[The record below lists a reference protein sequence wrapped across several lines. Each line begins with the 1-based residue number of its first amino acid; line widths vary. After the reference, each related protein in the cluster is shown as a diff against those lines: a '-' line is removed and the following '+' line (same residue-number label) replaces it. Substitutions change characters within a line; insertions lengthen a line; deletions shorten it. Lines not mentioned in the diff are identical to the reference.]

1 MPLNDA
7 AKRQLRQDLQLV
19 TEADYS
25 IVLTRAEKLHPGI
38 YTFLKGDPR
47 QNADRVQALFESF
60 WRPYEKRRNW
70 GEVTLTNS
78 NLSIQPRYHGPLN
91 EALVAIGFSQFLDLL
106 GHAGRAFCN
115 KVLGGFEKF
124 YNHSMKDRSQG

>member
-1 MPLNDA
+1 MT
-7 AKRQLRQDLQLV
+7 RLRDSYVRTYRLQLV

-60 WRPYEKRRNW
+60 
-70 GEVTLTNS
+70 
-78 NLSIQPRYHGPLN
+78 
-91 EALVAIGFSQFLDLL
+91 
-106 GHAGRAFCN
+106 
-115 KVLGGFEKF
+115 
-124 YNHSMKDRSQG
+124 

>member
-7 AKRQLRQDLQLV
+7 AKRQIRQDLQLV

-60 WRPYEKRRNW
+60 
-70 GEVTLTNS
+70 
-78 NLSIQPRYHGPLN
+78 
-91 EALVAIGFSQFLDLL
+91 
-106 GHAGRAFCN
+106 
-115 KVLGGFEKF
+115 
-124 YNHSMKDRSQG
+124 

>member
-1 MPLNDA
+1 MQRNYI
-7 AKRQLRQDLQLV
+7 RGF
-19 TEADYS
+19 
-25 IVLTRAEKLHPGI
+25 TR
-38 YTFLKGDPR
+38 FLKAIPGKTRTVSKPFSSHFD
-47 QNADRVQALFESF
+47 DLT
-60 WRPYEKRRNW
+60 KRNW

-106 GHAGRAFCN
+106 GHADRAFCN

-124 YNHSMKDRSQG
+124 YNHSMEDRSQG